1 MVLLGK
7 IALGMVG
14 TALAGVGIL
23 CSEGMVQVK
32 VIEKQP
38 QGHHINVIAPALL
51 CPIAAHFVPRREL
64 AHASRDMQQWLQAVR
79 ATLDGLSEAEDMTF
93 VEVQERDE
101 HVKVAKYGGSIV
113 VDVDDPDET
122 VHVSTPIR
130 AIASTVESESHSRCG
145 TLLRFISVMAP
156 IWARSGR
163 MV

>member
-1 MVLLGK
+1 MILLGK
-7 IALGMVG
+7 IVLGMAG

-51 CPIAAHFVPRREL
+51 GPIAIHFAPRRDIEN
-64 AHASRDMQQWLQAVR
+64 ASREIRPWLPVAR
-79 ATLDGLSEAEDMTF
+79 AALDSLREADDVVF
-93 VEVQERDE
+93 VEVKDHDQ
-101 HVKVAKYGGSIV
+101 HVKVAKLGGSIV

-130 AIASTVESESHSRCG
+130 AIQSTFEQIASASTSPE
-145 TLLRFISVMAP
+145 
-156 IWARSGR
+156 
-163 MV
+163 

>member
-7 IALGMVG
+7 IALGMAG

-32 VIEKQP
+32 VIEKAP

-51 CPIAAHFVPRREL
+51 CPIAAHFVPRRAL
-64 AHASRDMQQWLQAVR
+64 ANASRDIRPWLPVVR
-79 ATLDGLSEAEDMTF
+79 AALDGLGESEDMTF
-93 VEVQERDE
+93 VEVEERDE
-101 HVKVAKYGGSIV
+101 HVKVAKSGGSIV

-130 AIASTVESESHSRCG
+130 AISSTVEQIAASTS
-145 TLLRFISVMAP
+145 TP
-156 IWARSGR
+156 Q
-163 MV
+163 